1 MGLRDAMRP
10 MTGVIA
16 PRQAAIDCISSHA
29 ELRIRPA
36 RTPWCRCAQSVAT
49 RPPVEWPMRTIGSSS
64 RSERMISMASPISSS

>member
-10 MTGVIA
+10 MTGAIA

-29 ELRIRPA
+29 ELRIRPS
-36 RTPWCRCAQSVAT
+36 RTPGWRCAHRVAM

-64 RSERMISMASPISSS
+64 RSDRMISMASPISSS